1 MHDTKMR
8 TLLYTLS
15 FALCCSVAMVR
26 NVEAGPEGKR
36 RLHFDYNEVHVLAR
50 YIEATNTWHHG
61 GRHLFDARLDVGDG
75 GLFLGYHSWND
86 FHGDFMNTGQ
96 GAWFGRNRI
105 TIGHEDV
112 GISVPSA
119 WPNVDDWTWLIEIGL
134 ENQGDDHRPLD
145 AQSAHIR
152 LGYWRVHP
160 AYSFNFIEGAWG
172 EDFGSR
178 FSHSFYLDGLLSIGS
193 EEPFEPNPINISI
206 EHFAIYD
213 EGKLGSGGVK
223 ADDLYI
229 RLHLYSVNT
238 SAGRLALG
246 LTFAWFEVDNEAF
259 FQFGDNGEFAL
270 GGNIAFTF

>member
-1 MHDTKMR
+1 MRRDAKAIDT
-8 TLLYTLS
+8 
-15 FALCCSVAMVR
+15 
-26 NVEAGPEGKR
+26 
-36 RLHFDYNEVHVLAR
+36 
-50 YIEATNTWHHG
+50 YI
-61 GRHLFDARLDVGDG
+61 FDARLDVGDG
-75 GLFLGYHSWND
+75 GLFIGYHSWND

-119 WPNVDDWTWLIEIGL
+119 WPKVDDWTWLIEIGL

-193 EEPFEPNPINISI
+193 EEPFEPSPINISI

-213 EGKLGSGGVK
+213 EGNLGSGGVK
-223 ADDLYI
+223 QTI
-229 RLHLYSVNT
+229 
-238 SAGRLALG
+238 
-246 LTFAWFEVDNEAF
+246 
-259 FQFGDNGEFAL
+259 
-270 GGNIAFTF
+270 FTFVCTSTVSIQAREGLRSDSRSPGLKSTTKRFSNLEITSSSHWEET